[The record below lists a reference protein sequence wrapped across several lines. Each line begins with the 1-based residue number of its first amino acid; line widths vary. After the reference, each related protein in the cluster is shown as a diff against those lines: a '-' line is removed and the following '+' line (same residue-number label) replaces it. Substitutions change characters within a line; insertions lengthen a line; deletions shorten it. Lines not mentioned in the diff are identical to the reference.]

1 MTVETDAT
9 PTRQRARAF
18 ELLADRGMVRLNEF
32 RDVGIAQETV
42 ARLARE
48 GAILRLAR
56 GLYQLPEAAF
66 DANHSLA
73 EAAKLVPKGIVCLL
87 SATQLHRLTVHT
99 PSAVWLAIDR
109 TARKP
114 RIAYPPLK
122 IVRFSGPAFT
132 LGVQEHAIEGVPV
145 RVTDPARTVVD
156 CFRYRNKIG
165 LDVGLEALREG
176 LRTRRCHPDDLYH
189 YAQAMKAWF
198 VLRPYLEA
206 MLVDGA

>member
-1 MTVETDAT
+1 MAVQTDRS
-9 PTRQRARAF
+9 PTRQRARAL
-18 ELLADRGMVRLNEF
+18 ELLADRGMVRLSEF
-32 RDVGIAQETV
+32 RDAGIAQETV

-48 GAILRLAR
+48 GTILRLAR

-66 DANHSLA
+66 DANHTLA
-73 EAAKLVPKGIVCLL
+73 EAAKLVPRAVVCLL
-87 SATQLHRLTVHT
+87 SATQFHRLTVHT

-114 RIAYPPLK
+114 RIAYPPLR
-122 IVRFSGPAFT
+122 IVRFSGSAVT
-132 LGVQEHAIEGVPV
+132 LGVEEHAIEGVPV
-145 RVTDPARTVVD
+145 RVTDPARTIVD

-176 LRTRRCHPDDLYH
+176 LRARRCDPDDLYH
-189 YAQAMKAWF
+189 YAHAMKAWS

-206 MLVDGA
+206 MLADGA